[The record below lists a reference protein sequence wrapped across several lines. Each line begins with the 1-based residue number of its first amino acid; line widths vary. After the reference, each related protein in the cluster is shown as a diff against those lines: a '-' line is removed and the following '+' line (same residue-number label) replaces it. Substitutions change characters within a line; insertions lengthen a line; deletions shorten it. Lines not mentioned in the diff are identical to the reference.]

1 MCTLISNMHVRIL
14 LCTTPSSQMLLSA
27 GITYVRRNDLPQGTI
42 LFDSQTLNVVDSTFE
57 QLAAFGQASLI
68 LTNSNVFFS
77 NVTMNGNYQSQAG
90 AILVNQT
97 SNATIINSVFNNN
110 FGYQAGAISVA
121 CEPFCP
127 LSSCV
132 PFMALGSPTWPL
144 SRSSP
149 RSVSTFVAAR
159 VVLQELLVVPSRG
172 FELGS

>member
-1 MCTLISNMHVRIL
+1 MCIFISNMHMRISP
-14 LCTTPSSQMLLSA
+14 CTDPSLQFLLSA

-77 NVTMNGNYQSQAG
+77 NVTMNNNYQSQAG

-121 CEPFCP
+121 CESFCR
-127 LSSCV
+127 LSSLCSFCGLV
-132 PFMALGSPTWPL
+132 FSLATVKIISLLCQHFCCSKGGAAG
-144 SRSSP
+144 
-149 RSVSTFVAAR
+149 VACR
-159 VVLQELLVVPSRG
+159 NQQG
-172 FELGS
+172 FESGS